1 MRYIQAFF
9 QFLGR
14 FCLATIFLIAGIGK
28 IFTWDQTVQYMSAHG
43 MPMAEFFI
51 IGAILTEVIAS
62 FCLAFGIRAK
72 LAAALLLVYL
82 IPVTYI
88 FHPFWLAQDPAIKE
102 ATLIEFLKNL
112 AIFGGLLLYVTCPQ
126 QAQENKK

>member
-14 FCLATIFLIAGIGK
+14 FCLATIFLIAGVGK
-28 IFTWDQTVQYMSAHG
+28 IFTWDQTVQYMTSHG

-51 IGAILTEVIAS
+51 IGAILAEVLAG

-72 LAAALLLVYL
+72 LAATLLLIYL

-88 FHPFWLAQDPAIKE
+88 FHPFWLIQDPIIKE

-112 AIFGGLLLYVTCPQ
+112 AIFGGLLLYVSTPQ
-126 QAQENKK
+126 QIKETQK